1 MHRTVSKLVLP
12 SLLVVTA
19 ASAFAQ
25 GVPTTQPKF
34 MHIFREQVKVGRS
47 GEHAK
52 WEAGWPAAFEKAKSP
67 YHYLALA
74 SVTGPT
80 EVWYVSTL
88 DSQAAYGEMLA
99 SESSNAALSTELAR
113 LQKGDGEFLNDGNA
127 IQAVALPELSHGEFP
142 DIALMRYWE
151 ITTFRVK
158 PGHRESFVA
167 ATQAYI
173 SGAKRIAPSVRWR
186 TYEVIAGAPGGT
198 FLVFSSVASFA
209 EFDKALA
216 DDAAIWKG
224 LTSEE
229 SSPLQKFG
237 TDGLLGT
244 TTNRYK
250 LDAGQSYVTKEV
262 RAKDPAF
269 WTPKPAAARAATAK
283 PKAVAESR

>member
-142 DIALMRYWE
+142 DIAPDALL
-151 ITTFRVK
+151 
-158 PGHRESFVA
+158 GDHDLSRE
-167 ATQAYI
+167 
-173 SGAKRIAPSVRWR
+173 
-186 TYEVIAGAPGGT
+186 AGAPRVVRRGDPGLHLRREAHRAVRPLEDVRGDRRRPGGHVPRLL
-198 FLVFSSVASFA
+198 FRRLVRRVRQ
-209 EFDKALA
+209 
-216 DDAAIWKG
+216 G
-224 LTSEE
+224 
-229 SSPLQKFG
+229 
-237 TDGLLGT
+237 
-244 TTNRYK
+244 
-250 LDAGQSYVTKEV
+250 AGRRRGDLEGPDQRGEL
-262 RAKDPAF
+262 
-269 WTPKPAAARAATAK
+269 AAAGSSGRTGSSGRRRTATSSMPARAT
-283 PKAVAESR
+283 